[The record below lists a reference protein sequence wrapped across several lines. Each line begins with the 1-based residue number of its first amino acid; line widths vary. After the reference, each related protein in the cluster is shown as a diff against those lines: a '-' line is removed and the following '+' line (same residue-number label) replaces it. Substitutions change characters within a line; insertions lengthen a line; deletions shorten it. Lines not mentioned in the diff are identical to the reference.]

1 MAIAS
6 SARASWRAKTV
17 TQSSVRHAGGA
28 PVFRKDAAALLVIDP
43 QVDFVPMVEGGA
55 EAALAAMARLLEAVR
70 AAGVPVVVTQEFHRP
85 ELVDFGRELD
95 GDEPVHC
102 IDGTAGAA
110 LLPGFEPRAG
120 EFMIPKRRYSAF
132 FATDLDLL
140 LRGLGVR
147 TVVVCGLLTDVCVHY
162 TCADAHQLD
171 YRVYVVPEACAGST
185 PAASE
190 AAFAALERLQ
200 RGAVGGIEAACA
212 ALAAP
217 NIARMSSLV
226 VGSHT

>member
-1 MAIAS
+1 MAGSGRS
-6 SARASWRAKTV
+6 ST
-17 TQSSVRHAGGA
+17 
-28 PVFRKDAAALLVIDP
+28 ALLVIDP

-55 EAALAAMARLLEAVR
+55 EAALAAMTRLLEAAR
-70 AAGVPVVVTQEFHRP
+70 AAGLPVVVTQELHRP
-85 ELVDFGRELD
+85 ELFDFGRELD
-95 GDEPVHC
+95 GDEPVHGV
-102 IDGTAGAA
+102 DGTAGAA

-120 EFMIPKRRYSAF
+120 EFKIPKRRYSAF

-171 YRVYVVPEACAGST
+171 YRVRLVPEACAGSA

-190 AAFAALERLQ
+190 AVFAALERLQ
-200 RGAVGGIEAACA
+200 CGAIVALEAACA

-217 NIARMSSLV
+217 TAAARMNSLSSRI
-226 VGSHT
+226 